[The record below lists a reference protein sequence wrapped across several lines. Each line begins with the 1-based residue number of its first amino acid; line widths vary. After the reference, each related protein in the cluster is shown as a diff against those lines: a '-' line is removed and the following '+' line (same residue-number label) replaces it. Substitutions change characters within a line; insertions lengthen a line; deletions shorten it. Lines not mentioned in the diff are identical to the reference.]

1 MVITVPTVRR
11 YSSVARGLLAAVLL
25 ALPLA
30 DAPAQ
35 PAPPANLM
43 VLADPTASPK
53 PRVGATPTAGAT
65 LTAAR
70 KPNAAPDAALL
81 QTLKTQVAL
90 TRAGFSVGAIDG
102 QPGPKTR
109 KALAASGNG
118 VSMEIEPL
126 QEYVVAEE
134 DVAGPFEPAI
144 PEDMMEKG
152 ELEALSYASIS
163 EMLAERFRTTVPL
176 LERLNPGVAFTQGM
190 TLRVPNV
197 EPMEAPALGHRREVA
212 EPAAERTG
220 SVRVSKAG
228 RDLKVLDASG
238 AIVFYAPVSSGSDKD
253 PLPIGEWKVVNVFLR
268 PVFNYNPDL
277 FWDADPAHAKTQLPG
292 GPNNPVGLVW
302 IDLDKEHYG
311 LHGTPVPETIGVTES
326 HGCVRLTNWDALHL
340 ATLVK
345 PGTPVIFE
353 P

>member
-1 MVITVPTVRR
+1 MVITIPTVRR
-11 YSSVARGLLAAVLL
+11 CSSVAQGLLAAVLL
-25 ALPLA
+25 ALPVA
-30 DAPAQ
+30 AARAQ
-35 PAPPANLM
+35 PAPPVNLM
-43 VLADPTASPK
+43 VLGDTTASAT
-53 PRVGATPTAGAT
+53 PRVGAAPTASAT
-65 LTAAR
+65 LTDAR
-70 KPNAAPDAALL
+70 KPNTDRDAPLL
-81 QTLKTQVAL
+81 QALRTQVAL

-102 QPGPKTR
+102 QAGPKTR
-109 KALAASGNG
+109 KALAAAGRG

-126 QEYVVAEE
+126 QEYVVAAE

-152 ELEALSYASIS
+152 KLEALSYASIG

-176 LERLNPGVAFTQGM
+176 LERLNPGVAFTQGAK
-190 TLRVPNV
+190 LRVPNV
-197 EPMEAPALGHRREVA
+197 EPMEPPALAHLREVA
-212 EPAAERTG
+212 EPAAETTG
-220 SVRVSKAG
+220 AVRVSKAG
-228 RDLKVLDASG
+228 RDLKVVDASG
-238 AIVFYAPVSSGSDKD
+238 AIRFYAPVSSGSDKD

-302 IDLDKEHYG
+302 IELDKEHYG
-311 LHGTPVPETIGVTES
+311 LHGTPVPETIGVTQS

>member
-1 MVITVPTVRR
+1 MVTTVPTVRR
-11 YSSVARGLLAAVLL
+11 YSSVVQSLLAAVMV

-30 DAPAQ
+30 VVRAQ
-35 PAPPANLM
+35 PAPPGNLM
-43 VLADPTASPK
+43 VLAEA
-53 PRVGATPTAGAT
+53 TAGAT
-65 LTAAR
+65 PSALATASAPLTATG
-70 KPNAAPDAALL
+70 APRAELDAPRLRA
-81 QTLKTQVAL
+81 LKTQVAL
-90 TRAGFSVGAIDG
+90 TRAGYSVGAIDG
-102 QPGPKTR
+102 QAGPKTR
-109 KALAASGNG
+109 KALTAAGNG
-118 VSMEIEPL
+118 VSLEIEPL
-126 QEYVVAEE
+126 QQYVVSEE
-134 DVAGPFEPAI
+134 DVAGPFEAAI

-152 ELEALSYASIS
+152 KLETLSYASIA

-176 LERLNPGVAFTQGM
+176 LERLNPGVALTAGA

-197 EPMEAPALGHRREVA
+197 EPMAPPALSHLREVA
-212 EPAAERTG
+212 EPAAEQTA

-228 RDLKVLDASG
+228 RDLKVVDASG
-238 AIVFYAPVSSGSDKD
+238 AIRFYAPVSSGSNKD

-302 IDLDKEHYG
+302 IALDKEHYG
-311 LHGTPVPETIGVTES
+311 LHGTPVPETIGVTQS

-345 PGTPVIFE
+345 PGTPIIFE